1 MVEEVYLGDG
11 LYCSFDG
18 GMFKLR
24 APRGHVDHWVALE
37 PDTLAA
43 FDAFRRDITTEIARR
58 QISDGLGQLK
68 FKEDDE

>member
-1 MVEEVYLGDG
+1 MTEEVYLGDG
-11 LYCSFDG
+11 LYASFDG

-24 APRGHVDHWVALE
+24 APRADGDHWVTLD
-37 PDTLAA
+37 PDVLSA
-43 FDAFRRDITTEIARR
+43 FDAFRRSITTEIARQ